1 MPDKELRL
9 FIVTE
14 ILTPFIEQKAAEGI
28 RMSVHV
34 IYSTGSHMIS
44 GPSLERKGKTTAV
57 QATVIC
63 KPSPFQNLM
72 SAEIV
77 LHPMPESSMDC
88 PSYLIRSVLRKD
100 DRGYFIT
107 EHLVQALHR

>member
-34 IYSTGSHMIS
+34 VYSTGSQMIS

-63 KPSPFQNLM
+63 KPGSFQNLM
-72 SAEIV
+72 GTEIV

-88 PSYLIRSVLRKD
+88 PSYSIRILMRKD
-100 DRGYFIT
+100 NQGYYIT
-107 EHLVQALHR
+107 EHHVQALRR